1 MLQEKI
7 NFYKY
12 QGTGND
18 FILIDNRDNA
28 VKKTDSDLLKQL
40 CDRKFGIGAD
50 GLILL
55 ENDDDL
61 DFHMFYANADGLEGS
76 MCGNGGRCIV
86 AFAKKLGIIIDD
98 AIFSAPDGIHS
109 AKISGSLVSLQ
120 MKDVAGIKKTENYWL
135 ADTGSP
141 HYVTVVGDLENFDVF
156 TTGRNIR
163 NSALFK
169 KEGINVNF
177 VQQEEDTFFVRT
189 FERGV
194 ENETLAC
201 GTGVTAVALAMAQ
214 QKKDHGAFTT
224 KIRTPGG
231 QLKVSFEKNKN
242 GSFNSVFLEGPAE
255 LVFEGHIF
263 I

>member
-1 MLQEKI
+1 MVQEKVI
-7 NFYKY
+7 FYKY

-18 FILIDNRDNA
+18 FILIDNRENI
-28 VKKTDSDLLKQL
+28 VKKTDIALIKRL

-50 GLILL
+50 GLMLL
-55 ENDDDL
+55 ENDTEF

-86 AFAKKLGIIIDD
+86 AFARKLGIIIDD
-98 AIFSAPDGIHS
+98 AVFSATDGMHTARIT
-109 AKISGSLVSLQ
+109 GSVVTLQ
-120 MKDVAGIKKTENYWL
+120 MKNVTSLKKIENYWL

-141 HYVTVVGDLENFDVF
+141 HYVSMVDNLKELDVYSK
-156 TTGRNIR
+156 GLAIR
-163 NSALFK
+163 NNGLFR

-177 VQQEEDTFFVRT
+177 VQQEEQTYFVRT

-201 GTGVTAVALAMAQ
+201 GTGVIAVAIAMAQ
-214 QKKDHGAFTT
+214 QKKETGPFITE
-224 KIRTPGG
+224 IRTLGG
-231 QLKVSFEKNKN
+231 LLKVSFEKNTDATYTAIY
-242 GSFNSVFLEGPAE
+242 LEGPAE